1 MTPNKALAKRL
12 APLTAAEID
21 AMTDEEVLALMGA
34 PAGHP
39 ASDVQYWR
47 QAAKAATDE
56 YGKKVLAESKPVP
69 PEHLERYRQMARGGP
84 PGWAPAPQY
93 RSVPGLTL
101 TWLRP
106 SNSWP
111 QIRARSFPSWCAS
124 L

>member
-1 MTPNKALAKRL
+1 MTQNKALAKRL

-21 AMTDEEVLALMGA
+21 AMTDEEVLALMGVQ
-34 PAGHP
+34 AGHP

-69 PEHLERYRQMARGGP
+69 PEHLERYRQMARGGRP
-84 PGWAPAPQY
+84 RLGAGP
-93 RSVPGLTL
+93 SVQVRARLDPD
-101 TWLRP
+101 WLRP